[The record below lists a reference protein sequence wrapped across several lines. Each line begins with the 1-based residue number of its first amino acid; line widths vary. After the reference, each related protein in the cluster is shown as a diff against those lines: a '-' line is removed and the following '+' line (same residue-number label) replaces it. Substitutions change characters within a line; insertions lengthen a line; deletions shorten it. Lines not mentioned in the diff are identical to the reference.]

1 MADFMA
7 ENSPTAVLNH
17 VSSGSIRGKPDR
29 VTPNAS
35 DSENQWHCPDLA
47 TSVWQVGAV
56 SSLAVAAVLRLY
68 QLDVKPLH
76 NDEGV
81 NAFFFLRL
89 FRENFYQYDPANYH
103 GPTLY
108 YFTLLA
114 SSVST
119 LFFGDRGLNIFVLR
133 FVPALFGIATVGLV
147 LRLRNHLGTGATLAA
162 AVLLATSPG
171 AVYFSRDFIHESIF
185 VFLTLALVVAAVRF
199 YERSRPASL
208 MLVSILAALLFATK
222 ETAVISVAVLALAL
236 ISTIVLASLR
246 TTKGSGGSGRHFI
259 RQMLDR
265 LGGSRRAALL
275 LLSGIAMFVCLEV
288 IFYSSFLGN
297 YPRGLRDALTAMRFW
312 VSTGT
317 KEHIHGFAAYFVW
330 LGREEP
336 PLLALGFAGTVIA
349 AWKRKL
355 FALFPGLWAFC
366 LITAYS
372 LIPYKTPW
380 LTLNFVIPLAIIGG
394 YAVEAIYRMLS
405 GRKKMLA
412 ALWLACFAMAM
423 GTTLYKSVQ
432 LNFYRYDD
440 DRNPYVYAQTRREFL
455 HLVDEINM
463 IAGRNGT
470 GTQTSIAVMSPDYWP
485 LPWYLR
491 NYARA
496 GYYGTISDARAD
508 IVIGSEVQEGLLTFI
523 LGADYQRVGAYPLRP
538 GVTLVAFARRPQ
550 APQ

>member
-1 MADFMA
+1 MA
-7 ENSPTAVLNH
+7 ENSPTALLNQI
-17 VSSGSIRGKPDR
+17 SSSATGTRPER
-29 VTPNAS
+29 ATPCAS
-35 DSENQWHCPDLA
+35 DSKNQGRRPDLA
-47 TSVWQVGAV
+47 TSVWRVA
-56 SSLAVAAVLRLY
+56 SILILAVAAVLRLY

-76 NDEGV
+76 HDEGV

-89 FRENFYQYDPANYH
+89 FQENFYHYDPANYH
-103 GPTLY
+103 GHTLY

-147 LRLRNHLGTGATLAA
+147 LRLRDHLGTGAALAA
-162 AVLLATSPG
+162 AALVATSPG

-185 VFLTLALVVAAVRF
+185 VFLTLALVVALVRL
-199 YERSRPASL
+199 YERSKPALL
-208 MLVSILAALLFATK
+208 MLASVLTALLFATK
-222 ETAVISVAVLALAL
+222 ETAVISIAVLALAL
-236 ISTIVLASLR
+236 ISTILFGSLR
-246 TTKGSGGSGRHFI
+246 RMNDSGGSGADLI

-275 LLSGIAMFVCLEV
+275 LMCGIAMFVSLEV

-297 YPRGLRDALTAMRFW
+297 YPRGLRDALAALRFW
-312 VSTGT
+312 AGTGT
-317 KEHIHGFAAYFVW
+317 KEHIHGFAAYYSW
-330 LGREEP
+330 LGRDELP
-336 PLLALGFAGTVIA
+336 LLLLALAGTAIA

-355 FALFPGLWAFC
+355 FVLFAGLWAFG

-380 LTLNFVIPLAIIGG
+380 LTLNFVIPLAIVAG
-394 YAVEAIYRMLS
+394 YAIEAIYRMLL
-405 GRKKMLA
+405 GRKKLLA
-412 ALWLACFAMAM
+412 ALWFACSAMAM
-423 GTTLYKSVQ
+423 GAMLYESIQ

-463 IAGRNGT
+463 IASRSGA

-491 NYARA
+491 DYAQA
-496 GYYGTISDARAD
+496 GYYDRISDARAD
-508 IVIGSEVQEGLLTFI
+508 IVIGSQPEEGLLTLL

-538 GVTLVAFARRPQ
+538 GVTLVAFVSRHRASQ
-550 APQ
+550 

>member
-1 MADFMA
+1 MSRPAPRGR
-7 ENSPTAVLNH
+7 NLTRRVGLPPIPKT
-17 VSSGSIRGKPDR
+17 SSCARELAKSAWRVASI
-29 VTPNAS
+29 S
-35 DSENQWHCPDLA
+35 IL
-47 TSVWQVGAV
+47 
-56 SSLAVAAVLRLY
+56 LVAAALRLY
-68 QLDVKPLH
+68 QLGLKPLH

-89 FRENFYQYDPANYH
+89 FRENFYHYDPANYH

-108 YFTLLA
+108 YFTLLT

-119 LFFGDRGLNIFVLR
+119 LFLGDRGLNIFVLR
-133 FVPALFGIATVGLV
+133 LVPALFGIATVGLILK
-147 LRLRNHLGTGATLAA
+147 LRDHLGTGTALAA
-162 AVLLATSPG
+162 GALLAASPG

-208 MLVSILAALLFATK
+208 MLVSTLAALLFATK
-222 ETAVISVAVLALAL
+222 ETAVISVAVLAFAL
-236 ISTIVLASLR
+236 ISTMVFGSLR
-246 TTKGSGGSGRHFI
+246 RMNGSASSGAGLI

-265 LGGSRRAALL
+265 LGGSRRATLL
-275 LLSGIAMFVCLEV
+275 LLGGIGMFVGLEV

-297 YPRGLRDALTAMRFW
+297 YPRGLGDALAATRFW

-317 KEHIHGFAAYFVW
+317 KEHIHGFAAYLLW
-330 LGREEP
+330 LGREEL
-336 PLLALGFAGTVIA
+336 PLLVLGFAGTVIA
-349 AWKRKL
+349 AWRRKL
-355 FALFPGLWAFC
+355 FALFAGLWAFG

-380 LTLNFVIPLAIIGG
+380 LTLNFVIPLAIVAG
-394 YAVEAIYRMLS
+394 YAVEAIYRRLS
-405 GRKKMLA
+405 GTRKMLT

-423 GTTLYKSVQ
+423 GAMLYESIQ
-432 LNFYRYDD
+432 LNFYGYDD

-463 IAGRNGT
+463 IASRSGA

-491 NYARA
+491 DYAKA
-496 GYYGTISDARAD
+496 GYYGRISDARAD
-508 IVIGSEVQEGLLTFI
+508 IVIGSEPQEWLLTLL
-523 LGADYQRVGAYPLRP
+523 LGADYQRVGVYPLRP
-538 GVTLVAFARRPQ
+538 GVTLVAFARRHQ
-550 APQ
+550 ASQ